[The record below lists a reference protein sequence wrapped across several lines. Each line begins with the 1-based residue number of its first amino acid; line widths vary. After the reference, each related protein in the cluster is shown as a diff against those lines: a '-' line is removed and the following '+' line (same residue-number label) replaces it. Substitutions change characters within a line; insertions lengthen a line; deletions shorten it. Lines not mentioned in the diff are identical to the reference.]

1 MLSQIKITTH
11 VDSGKLAKFKSIN
24 TSVEE
29 NDFCSKMRRKKN
41 SICMKCYAVNM
52 EKRYPSFRT
61 NIQSNSEILS
71 SRILDTHELPRIND
85 LAFRFHSTGELIND
99 IHFLNFIN
107 IAVDNSRTYFTLW
120 TKRVDIIKRV
130 LKTHTL
136 PDNLKL
142 IYSNPKV
149 DSKDIKPPKHF
160 VKVFTGYSK
169 DTKIKNINCKGKC
182 VDCMLCYSDN
192 NVKNIREIIK

>member
-1 MLSQIKITTH
+1 MLYEIKITTH

-41 SICMKCYAVNM
+41 SICVKCYAVNM

-85 LAFRFHSTGELIND
+85 LAFRFHSTGELI
-99 IHFLNFIN
+99 
-107 IAVDNSRTYFTLW
+107 
-120 TKRVDIIKRV
+120 
-130 LKTHTL
+130 

-142 IYSNPKV
+142 IYSNPKI

-160 VKVFTGYSK
+160 VKVFTAYSK
-169 DTKIKNINCKGKC
+169 DTKIKNINCRGKC